1 MTTEARAGVTDVAID
16 AILGMIASGVLSPG
30 DKLPKEKDLAAQLG
44 LSRNSL
50 REAVRALAVLRVLKA
65 RQGDGTYVTSLQP
78 QLLTQSV
85 GLVADIMSERAVLD
99 VYQVRRILEAEA
111 TLLASVRMTDS
122 DIVALEVLLD
132 TLAAATSFEDF
143 IAADAAFHDRI
154 AIASGN
160 QVLASLLGSLS
171 SRTMRARRWRALGEE
186 GALART
192 VEQHRVIFRA
202 IQQRDPD
209 VARSAAALHVA
220 EGESWA
226 RAHLQEGPG
235 AGDDLVEP
243 SQRSGRRRFETGGL
257 GRAPARVTRL
267 RGT

>member
-1 MTTEARAGVTDVAID
+1 MTTEPRAGVTDVAID
-16 AILGMIASGVLSPG
+16 AILGMIASGTLSAG
-30 DKLPKEKDLAAQLG
+30 DKLPKEKDLAARLG

-50 REAVRALAVLRVLKA
+50 REAVRALTVLRVLRA

-78 QLLTQSV
+78 QLLTQPVS
-85 GLVADIMSERAVLD
+85 LVADIMSERAVLD

-111 TLLASVRMTDS
+111 TLFASVRMTDA
-122 DIVALEVLLD
+122 DIATLRELLD
-132 TLAAATSFEDF
+132 TLAAASSFEDF

-154 AIASGN
+154 AVASGN
-160 QVLASLLGSLS
+160 QVLASLLRNLS
-171 SRTMRARRWRALGEE
+171 SRTMRARRWRALAEE

-202 IQQRDPD
+202 IERRDPD

-226 RAHLQEGPG
+226 RDNLREEPA
-235 AGDDLVEP
+235 AGDGMFEASEGKGARRP
-243 SQRSGRRRFETGGL
+243 RGARSVPRERL
-257 GRAPARVTRL
+257 TRPT
-267 RGT
+267 RT